1 MNKYTNYLI
10 GALFVLLASCTSEE
24 TKLKK
29 ALIASIPESVK
40 SEYQYESHVLL
51 ETLLKSNI
59 TDSISSLRA
68 EIITNETLMEMDS
81 TRLVDIQN
89 SIDEC
94 EALRANTMYF
104 LRSSYDQ
111 IIDDYEDMAAD
122 VIEKI
127 EGHQSSIG
135 LCESKIEYLSN
146 AMYETESPIVF
157 YKVKHTY
164 RMRGMYRDTIV
175 YINSKYEIVK

>member
-1 MNKYTNYLI
+1 MKTFFNFLLSGVI
-10 GALFVLLASCTSEE
+10 VVLSMSCTNEE

-29 ALIASIPESVK
+29 ALMASIPESVK

-122 VIEKI
+122 VI
-127 EGHQSSIG
+127 
-135 LCESKIEYLSN
+135 
-146 AMYETESPIVF
+146 
-157 YKVKHTY
+157 
-164 RMRGMYRDTIV
+164 
-175 YINSKYEIVK
+175 